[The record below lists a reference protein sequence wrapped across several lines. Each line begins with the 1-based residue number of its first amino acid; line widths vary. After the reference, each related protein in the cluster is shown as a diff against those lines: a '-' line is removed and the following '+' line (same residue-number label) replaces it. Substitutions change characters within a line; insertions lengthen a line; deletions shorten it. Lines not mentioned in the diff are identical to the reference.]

1 MVSNKV
7 ADDVVRVIALDDDI
21 TVLRPLKRLLATR
34 GFDVTPFT
42 MRDDAIGSL
51 RADPTGYDVFL
62 LDRFLGPGIDGLDVL
77 VEARQISPDLPVVML
92 SGDDSGVTAQAALKA
107 GAFYYLQKPP
117 EDLEVVSLTL
127 LRATH
132 YGRLQRRARTLEKQ
146 VELSDRF
153 ELMIGASPAIREV
166 FQTVAKVAETDVS
179 TLIQGETGAGK
190 ELTARAIHNRSARA
204 RGPFIALNCGAIPET
219 LIDSELF
226 GHARGAFTGAT
237 EARSGVFSEA
247 HGGTVFLDEI
257 GEIPLTVQQRLL
269 RVLQEHEVRP
279 VGGTGSRKIDVRVIA
294 ATNVDLEEMVRLQ
307 RFRADLY
314 YRLHVVAIRLPPLR
328 ERMDDLPL
336 IAVHLLEKHAA
347 KMKRPVPHFST
358 SAIEAMLHYD
368 WPGNVRELENVIQRA
383 LALTSSHEIGREA
396 LPERVVQGGGADF
409 GPIAMTSIPIGR
421 LGTEPPVAETHFDR
435 AGSTGAPRPA
445 NGVGESTTW
454 SDDQPFRKARDLALG
469 EFERHYFTR
478 LLRRTEG
485 NLSEAARLAGL
496 DRSNLRRALARLGMR
511 PEDWRGSPR

>member
-1 MVSNKV
+1 
-7 ADDVVRVIALDDDI
+7 
-21 TVLRPLKRLLATR
+21 
-34 GFDVTPFT
+34 
-42 MRDDAIGSL
+42 
-51 RADPTGYDVFL
+51 
-62 LDRFLGPGIDGLDVL
+62 
-77 VEARQISPDLPVVML
+77 ML
-92 SGDDSGVTAQAALKA
+92 SGDDSGVTASAALKA
-107 GAFYYLQKPP
+107 GAFYYLQKPV
-117 EDLEVVSLTL
+117 EDMEVVSLTL
-127 LRATH
+127 LRASH

-146 VELSDRF
+146 VELSDKF
-153 ELMIGASPAIREV
+153 ELMVGASAPIREV
-166 FQTVAKVAETDVS
+166 FATLAKVAETDISVF
-179 TLIQGETGAGK
+179 IHGESGTGK

-257 GEIPLTVQQRLL
+257 GEIPLSVQQRLL

-279 VGGTGSRKIDVRVIA
+279 VGGTGSRKVDVRVIA
-294 ATNVDLEEMVRLQ
+294 ATNIDLEEMVRQQ

-336 IAVHLLEKHAA
+336 IAAHLLEKHAA
-347 KMKRPVPHFST
+347 KMKRPVPHFS
-358 SAIEAMLHYD
+358 AAAMDAMVLYD

-383 LALTSSHEIGREA
+383 LALSTSLEIGEEA
-396 LPERVVQGGGADF
+396 LPPRLLEGVEATRASAGNPAADLPDDPPEAGGPTH
-409 GPIAMTSIPIGR
+409 GPAG
-421 LGTEPPVAETHFDR
+421 PVDASSVE
-435 AGSTGAPRPA
+435 
-445 NGVGESTTW
+445 
-454 SDDQPFRKARDLALG
+454 QPYRKAREIALG
-469 EFERHYFTR
+469 EFERRYFTR

-485 NLSEAARLAGL
+485 NLSEAARMAGL

-511 PEDWRGSPR
+511 PEEWRGPGSR

>member
-1 MVSNKV
+1 MVSK
-7 ADDVVRVIALDDDI
+7 AATDEVVRVLALDDDI

-34 GFDVTPFT
+34 GFEVTPFT
-42 MRDDAIGSL
+42 MRDEAVTTL
-51 RADPTGYDVFL
+51 RSDPSGYDVFL

-77 VEARQISPDLPVVML
+77 VEARQIAPDLPVVML
-92 SGDDSGVTAQAALKA
+92 SGDDSGVTASAALKA
-107 GAFYYLQKPP
+107 GAFYYLQKPV
-117 EDLEVVSLTL
+117 EDMEVVSLTL

-146 VELSDRF
+146 VELSDKF
-153 ELMIGASPAIREV
+153 ELMVGASPAIREV
-166 FQTVAKVAETDVS
+166 FATVAKVAETDVS
-179 TLIQGETGAGK
+179 VLIHGESGTGK

-279 VGGTGSRKIDVRVIA
+279 VGGTGSRKVDVRVIA
-294 ATNVDLEEMVRLQ
+294 ATNVDLEEMVRQQ

-336 IAVHLLEKHAA
+336 IAAHLLEKHAA
-347 KMKRPVPHFST
+347 KMKRPVPHFSG
-358 SAIEAMLHYD
+358 AAVEAMLLYG

-383 LALTSSHEIGREA
+383 LALTSSAEIGLEA
-396 LPERVVQGGGADF
+396 LPPRVAMGGD
-409 GPIAMTSIPIGR
+409 
-421 LGTEPPVAETHFDR
+421 EPVAAPRPGPNGVAPER
-435 AGSTGAPRPA
+435 APSNGAPRPLVA
-445 NGVGESTTW
+445 EAAVGEQATW
-454 SDDQPFRKARDLALG
+454 SDDQPFRKARDIALTD
-469 EFERHYFTR
+469 FERRYFTR

-511 PEDWRGSPR
+511 PEDWRGAPR

>member
-1 MVSNKV
+1 MVSKV
-7 ADDVVRVIALDDDI
+7 ASDEVVRVLALDDDV
-21 TVLRPLKRLLATR
+21 TVLRPLKRLLASR
-34 GFDVTPFT
+34 GFEVTPFT
-42 MRDDAIGSL
+42 MRDEAVSTL
-51 RADPTGYDVFL
+51 RGDPGGYDVFL

-77 VEARQISPDLPVVML
+77 VEARQIAPDLPVVML
-92 SGDDSGVTAQAALKA
+92 SGDDSGVTASAALKA
-107 GAFYYLQKPP
+107 GAFYYLQKPV

-146 VELSDRF
+146 VELSDKF
-153 ELMIGASPAIREV
+153 ELMVGASPAIREV
-166 FQTVAKVAETDVS
+166 FATVAKVAETDVS
-179 TLIQGETGAGK
+179 VLIHGESGTGK
-190 ELTARAIHNRSARA
+190 ELTARAIHSRSARA

-247 HGGTVFLDEI
+247 HGGTVLLDEI

-279 VGGTGSRKIDVRVIA
+279 VGGTGSRKVDVRVIA
-294 ATNVDLEEMVRLQ
+294 ATNVDLEEMVRQQ

-347 KMKRPVPHFST
+347 KMKRPVPHFSP
-358 SAIEAMLHYD
+358 AAVEAMLGYD

-383 LALTSSHEIGREA
+383 LALTSSAEIGIDA
-396 LPERVVQGGGADF
+396 LPPRVAQ
-409 GPIAMTSIPIGR
+409 
-421 LGTEPPVAETHFDR
+421 
-435 AGSTGAPRPA
+435 GAPAESPAPA
-445 NGVGESTTW
+445 NGVGASAASVRVAEIEAGAVQGVPQPATW
-454 SDDQPFRKARDLALG
+454 TDEQIYRKAREIALND
-469 EFERHYFTR
+469 FERRYFTR

-511 PEDWRGSPR
+511 PEDWRGSNPR

>member
-1 MVSNKV
+1 VDLSSMVSKV
-7 ADDVVRVIALDDDI
+7 ASDEVVRVLALDDDI

-34 GFDVTPFT
+34 GFEVTLFT
-42 MRDDAIGSL
+42 MRDEAIAIL
-51 RADPTGYDVFL
+51 RTDPDGYDVFL

-77 VEARQISPDLPVVML
+77 VEARQIAPDLPVVML
-92 SGDDSGVTAQAALKA
+92 SGDDSGVTASAALKA
-107 GAFYYLQKPP
+107 GAFYYLSKPV
-117 EDLEVVSLTL
+117 EDVEVVSLTL
-127 LRATH
+127 LRASH

-146 VELSDRF
+146 VELSDKF
-153 ELMIGASPAIREV
+153 ELLVGASPAIREV
-166 FQTVAKVAETDVS
+166 FATVAKVAETDVS
-179 TLIQGETGAGK
+179 VLIHGESGTGK
-190 ELTARAIHNRSARA
+190 ELTARAIHTRSARA
-204 RGPFIALNCGAIPET
+204 RGAFIALNCGAIPET

-247 HGGTVFLDEI
+247 HGGTVLLDEI

-279 VGGTGSRKIDVRVIA
+279 VGGTGSRKVDVRVIA
-294 ATNVDLEEMVRLQ
+294 ATNVDLEEMVRQQ

-347 KMKRPVPHFST
+347 KMKRPVPHFSQP
-358 SAIEAMLHYD
+358 AVEAMLSYD

-383 LALTSSHEIGREA
+383 LALTSSAEIGLEA
-396 LPERVVQGGGADF
+396 LPPRMAQ
-409 GPIAMTSIPIGR
+409 
-421 LGTEPPVAETHFDR
+421 
-435 AGSTGAPRPA
+435 GAPSDAPLA
-445 NGVGESTTW
+445 PPNGVGRGAAEHAPEPAQRAAAGALDAPGPW
-454 SDDQPFRKARDLALG
+454 SDDQTFRRAREIALT
-469 EFERHYFTR
+469 EFERRYFTR

-511 PEDWRGSPR
+511 PEDWRGTHPR